1 MDERDRAAP
10 DRELHKLRD
19 EELVVLA
26 TARGCQSA
34 EAELLL
40 RYQAWSDRLI
50 LRLARGLGLAP
61 ADIEDARQDAV
72 FGVLKAIA
80 RYDPLELDKPQG
92 CHFHTFLRRV
102 LTDRFKDFIK
112 RLWRIE
118 SHYRQPE
125 PRATG
130 LGGGERKGRSAAAG
144 CDGHFVDRKSDPAL
158 IVEGNELRA
167 RLR

>member
-1 MDERDRAAP
+1 
-10 DRELHKLRD
+10 
-19 EELVVLA
+19 
-26 TARGCQSA
+26 
-34 EAELLL
+34 
-40 RYQAWSDRLI
+40 
-50 LRLARGLGLAP
+50 
-61 ADIEDARQDAV
+61 V

-125 PRATG
+125 PRATR
-130 LGGGERKGRSAAAG
+130 LGGGERNGRSAAAG
-144 CDGHFVDRKSDPAL
+144 CGGHFVDRKSDPAL

-167 RLR
+167 RLRETLDQLDDTNRGLLNGLLSGLHLRAAAAELGIPYDAAKRRWRRLRAELAVRLRELSE